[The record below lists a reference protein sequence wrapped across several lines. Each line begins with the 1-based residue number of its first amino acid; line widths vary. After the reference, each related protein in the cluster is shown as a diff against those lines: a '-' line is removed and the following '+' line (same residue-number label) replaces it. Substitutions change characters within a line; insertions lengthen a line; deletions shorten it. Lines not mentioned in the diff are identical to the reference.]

1 MSSKSIALYQN
12 LLASTGRAPRKA
24 IDVTGC
30 APKRESSRL
39 ARTLPPPAMASDL
52 TSKAAALRA
61 EAARLIAQAEDLE
74 AAAKVAL

>member
-1 MSSKSIALYQN
+1 
-12 LLASTGRAPRKA
+12 
-24 IDVTGC
+24 
-30 APKRESSRL
+30 
-39 ARTLPPPAMASDL
+39 MASDL